1 MDSDAINLLKKKTLA
16 DSILVLRE
24 EQLRVREDR
33 KRVQKELKNALR
45 RKRRLKEKARQL
57 NNTDLVE
64 VLLMRQ
70 AEKAEP
76 SSQEGGAKPDIDATE
91 DKEPNAEEAGSE
103 T

>member
-16 DSILVLRE
+16 DSILALRE
-24 EQLRVREDR
+24 EQLRVRADR

-70 AEKAEP
+70 AENAEP
-76 SSQEGGAKPDIDATE
+76 EARALAGAEDNEATE
-91 DKEPNAEEAGSE
+91 EREADKEPGSE
-103 T
+103 N